1 MMQGHSFTTTAR
13 AYKSIFIN
21 KNTM

>member
-1 MMQGHSFTTTAR
+1 MMQGHIFTTTAR
-13 AYKSIFIN
+13 AYKSICIN